1 MHAHTGNMQRPLRM
15 FVFLGDL
22 ETEPK
27 TPQSQT
33 KCLRPS
39 PHAHLKKRRKKNKK
53 KLKQQITPRRVIWTT
68 PSLCEV
74 VCEQGTKCI

>member
-39 PHAHLKKRRKKNKK
+39 PHAHLKK
-53 KLKQQITPRRVIWTT
+53 
-68 PSLCEV
+68 E
-74 VCEQGTKCI
+74 